1 MGLSFD
7 FRQHILKNGVVMFY
21 TVVKVNGDH
30 LVGEVVDLFLVGVQ
44 LGGLILAACQLLV
57 QPGAFH
63 RGSGG
68 KAVCQVLDGGA
79 VAALQFMYIVGA
91 DAGDGVRAVAVQVDQ
106 ALEAVFLAGIEQ
118 PVNRALLV
126 DFAVVGVEIV

>member
-1 MGLSFD
+1 ML
-7 FRQHILKNGVVMFY
+7 Y
-21 TVVKVNGDH
+21 AVVKVNGDH

-57 QPGAFH
+57 QPGSFR

-91 DAGDGVRAVAVQVDQ
+91 DAGDSSGR
-106 ALEAVFLAGIEQ
+106 
-118 PVNRALLV
+118 
-126 DFAVVGVEIV
+126 